1 MSAALRIGVFLAP
14 VRDTPDH
21 IALAEDLGFAS
32 AWCYDSPLLYHD
44 PFATLARAADRTS
57 RIGLGVGVVVPGLRT
72 PAATSAALRTL
83 SALAPGR
90 VRAAVGAGFTGRFT
104 LGVGPVPLAR
114 LEREVLDLRGLLA
127 GEERPHPDGRAPD
140 RATCRCPAPR
150 APGEVPLYVSCRG
163 ERAQALARRLGDG
176 AMTGIFYPGGLGLL
190 RRGIGPDLPLA
201 VHAVGA
207 VADEGEPLDSPRLR
221 AAVGPVVAVA
231 FHAFAE
237 QPWRLE
243 GLDPA
248 LRSQA
253 EAYVAAVS
261 AAYPAERRHQI
272 LHRGH
277 LVELTLPAGRGD
289 RDGRERRA
297 LLLHRDG
304 GRPARPRRG
313 PCGRRGDRARH
324 PARRRRA
331 RRAATPGQSCR
342 SAGAPHVSG
351 ILGKLHL
358 APSDADH
365 RRVLAVLAYPRSE
378 S

>member
-1 MSAALRIGVFLAP
+1 VGIFLAP
-14 VRDTPDH
+14 VRDTPHH
-21 IALAEDLGFAS
+21 IALAEELGFAS

-44 PFATLARAADRTS
+44 PFAALARAADRTT

-72 PAATSAALRTL
+72 PAATAAALRTL

-90 VRAAVGAGFTGRFT
+90 VRAGLGAGFTGRFT

-114 LEREVLDLRGLLA
+114 LEREVTDLRGLLA
-127 GEERPHPDGRAPD
+127 GEERDHPDGGRPIVAMPV
-140 RATCRCPAPR
+140 
-150 APGEVPLYVSCRG
+150 PGAEGDGGVPLYVSGRG

-176 AMTGIFYPGGLGLL
+176 AMTGIFYPGGLARL
-190 RRGIGPDLPLA
+190 RDGIGAGLPLV

-248 LRSQA
+248 LRAQA
-253 EAYVAAVS
+253 EGYLAAVS
-261 AAYPAERRHQI
+261 AAYPADRRHQV

-277 LVELTLPAGRGD
+277 LMELTLPEDEPLVTAENVARFSFTGTAGELRARAEALAADGVTELAVQPGGD
-289 RDGRERRA
+289 VPDGLRRLASA
-297 LLLHRDG
+297 LL
-304 GRPARPRRG
+304 
-313 PCGRRGDRARH
+313 
-324 PARRRRA
+324 
-331 RRAATPGQSCR
+331 
-342 SAGAPHVSG
+342 
-351 ILGKLHL
+351 
-358 APSDADH
+358 
-365 RRVLAVLAYPRSE
+365 
-378 S
+378 